1 MKLWRIALRNVARN
15 KRRSLLSGSAIAVAT
30 LTVVLLFSV
39 LGGMLGDVVATALT
53 YDSGHVR
60 VRHAEYGRYET
71 LNPVHLAVTDAGA
84 VVERLQALPEVTGVL
99 PRVRFAGAIYREQRN
114 HGAFGLGLDF
124 AREIAVARARLPQ
137 MSGTAAGAATL
148 EEFARAWQLAVHG
161 GSLPRAGE
169 RELLISAA
177 LAEELGLAA
186 GDKLTILTRT
196 ALLSTQAWTFTV
208 SGVIGFPIGG
218 MRGLLLAPLDVVQR
232 FLKLTAADG
241 VSEILLYTGSEEEV
255 PALTAAVG
263 AALPDADPGFA
274 VQAWTETNFLKLNAV
289 DGVTE
294 ILLYT
299 GSEEEV
305 PALAA
310 ALAGALQD
318 RDPGLAVQAW
328 TETNPMFSMLQLATR
343 IYDIIALFFFLLA
356 TTVIVNTTMM
366 VVFERMKEIGT
377 IAALG
382 MTGNQI
388 TRLFFLEALFIGMGA
403 ALLGVALG
411 CAIVLPLSQVGI
423 DYSAAMEGVELNMSD
438 VLFPRLSVRSTV
450 LVFLYSIAVT
460 AAASYWPARKAARLH
475 PVVALRA
482 A

>member
-15 KRRSLLSGSAIAVAT
+15 KRRSLLSGSAIVVAT
-30 LTVVLLFSV
+30 LSVVLMFSV
-39 LGGMLGDVVATALT
+39 LSGMLGDLVATTLT
-53 YDSGHVR
+53 YDSGHAR
-60 VRHAEYGRYET
+60 VRHAEYARYET
-71 LNPVHLAVTDAGA
+71 LSPVHLAVTGAGA
-84 VVERLQALPEVTGVL
+84 LAQRLQELPQVTGVL
-99 PRVRFAGAIYREQRN
+99 PRVRFAGAIYREERN

-124 AREIAVARARLPQ
+124 AREIEVARARLPQ
-137 MSGTAAGAATL
+137 MSGSGAGAATL

-177 LAEELGLAA
+177 LAEELGLAV

-208 SGVIGFPIGG
+208 SGVVGFPIGG
-218 MRGLLLAPLDVVQR
+218 MRRLLLAPLDVVQR
-232 FLKLTAADG
+232 FLKLSAG
-241 VSEILLYTGSEEEV
+241 
-255 PALTAAVG
+255 
-263 AALPDADPGFA
+263 
-274 VQAWTETNFLKLNAV
+274 

-305 PALAA
+305 PALTA
-310 ALAGALQD
+310 ALGQALPEG
-318 RDPGLAVQAW
+318 DPDLAVQAW
-328 TETNPMFSMLQLATR
+328 SETNPLFSMMQVATR
-343 IYDIIALFFFLLA
+343 IYDLIALFFFLLA

-382 MTGNQI
+382 MTGTQI
-388 TRLFFLEALFIGMGA
+388 SRLFFLEALFIGMAA
-403 ALLGVALG
+403 ALAGVALG
-411 CAIVLPLSQVGI
+411 CAIVLPLSQVGL

-438 VLFPRLSVRSTV
+438 VLYPQLSARSTL
-450 LVFLYSIAVT
+450 LVFCYSIAVT
-460 AAASYWPARKAARLH
+460 AAASYWPARKAARLQ
-475 PVVALRA
+475 PVEALRA
-482 A
+482 T

>member
-30 LTVVLLFSV
+30 LSVVLMFSL
-39 LGGMLGDVVATALT
+39 LGGMLGDLVSTTLT
-53 YDSGHVR
+53 YDSGHAR
-60 VRHAEYGRYET
+60 IRHAEYGRYET
-71 LNPVHLAVTDAGA
+71 LSPVHLAVTGAGTLA
-84 VVERLQALPEVTGVL
+84 ARLQELPQVTGVL
-99 PRVRFAGAIYREQRN
+99 PRVRFAGAIYREDRN

-124 AREIAVARARLPQ
+124 AREIEVARARLPQ
-137 MSGTAAGAATL
+137 MSGSGAGAASL

-169 RELLISAA
+169 RELLIGAA
-177 LAEELGLAA
+177 LAEELGLAV

-218 MRGLLLAPLDVVQR
+218 MRRLLLAPLDVVQR
-232 FLKLTAADG
+232 FLKLSAG
-241 VSEILLYTGSEEEV
+241 
-255 PALTAAVG
+255 
-263 AALPDADPGFA
+263 
-274 VQAWTETNFLKLNAV
+274 

-305 PALAA
+305 PALTA
-310 ALAGALQD
+310 ALAGALPEG
-318 RDPGLAVQAW
+318 DPGLAVQAW
-328 TETNPMFSMLQLATR
+328 SETNPLFSMMLVATR
-343 IYDIIALFFFLLA
+343 VYDFIALFFFLLA

-382 MTGNQI
+382 MTGTQI
-388 TRLFFLEALFIGMGA
+388 SRLFFLEALFIGMAA
-403 ALLGVALG
+403 ALAGVALG
-411 CAIVLPLSQVGI
+411 CAIVLPLSQVGL

-438 VLFPRLSVRSTV
+438 VLYPRLSVRSTL
-450 LVFLYSIAVT
+450 LVFGYSIAVS
-460 AAASYWPARKAARLH
+460 AAASYWPARKAARLQ
-475 PVVALRA
+475 PVEALRA
-482 A
+482 T

>member
-30 LTVVLLFSV
+30 LSVVLMFSV
-39 LGGMLGDVVATALT
+39 LGGMLGDLVASALT
-53 YDSGHVR
+53 YDSGHAR

-71 LNPVHLAVTDAGA
+71 LSPVHLAVTGAGA
-84 VVERLQALPEVTGVL
+84 VMERLQGLPQVTGVL
-99 PRVRFAGAIYREQRN
+99 PRVRFAGAVYREDRN
-114 HGAFGLGLDF
+114 HGALGLGLDF
-124 AREIAVARARLPQ
+124 AREIEVARDRMPRR
-137 MSGTAAGAATL
+137 SGAAGAATL
-148 EEFARAWQLAVHG
+148 EEFARAWQLDVYG

-169 RELLISAA
+169 RELLISAP
-177 LAEELGLAA
+177 LAEELGLAV

-208 SGVIGFPIGG
+208 SGVVGYPIGG

-241 VSEILLYTGSEEEV
+241 VTEILLYTGSEEEV
-255 PALTAAVG
+255 PALTAAL
-263 AALPDADPGFA
+263 AEALP
-274 VQAWTETNFLKLNAV
+274 
-289 DGVTE
+289 
-294 ILLYT
+294 
-299 GSEEEV
+299 
-305 PALAA
+305 
-310 ALAGALQD
+310 AG
-318 RDPGLAVQAW
+318 DPGLAVQAW
-328 TETNPMFSMLQLATR
+328 SETNPLFSMMQVATR
-343 IYDIIALFFFLLA
+343 IYDVIALFFFLLA

-382 MTGNQI
+382 MTGAQI
-388 TRLFFLEALFIGMGA
+388 SRLFFLEALFIGMAA
-403 ALLGVALG
+403 ALAGVALG
-411 CAIVLPLSQVGI
+411 GAIVIPLSQAGL
-423 DYSAAMEGVELNMSD
+423 DYSAAMEGVDLNMSD
-438 VLFPRLSVRSTV
+438 VLYPRLSVRSTV
-450 LVFLYSIAVT
+450 LVFCYAVVVT

>member
-15 KRRSLLSGSAIAVAT
+15 KRRSLLSGSAITVAT
-30 LTVVLLFSV
+30 LSVVLMFSV
-39 LGGMLGDVVATALT
+39 LSGMVGDTVATTLT
-53 YDSGHVR
+53 YDSGHAR

-71 LNPVHLAVTDAGA
+71 LNPVHLAVTDAGT
-84 VVERLQALPEVTGVL
+84 VVERLQELPQVTGVL
-99 PRVRFAGAIYREQRN
+99 PRVRFAGAIYREDRN

-124 AREIAVARARLPQ
+124 AREIEVARDRMPQ
-137 MSGTAAGAATL
+137 RSGTSAAGATL
-148 EEFARAWQLAVHG
+148 EEFARAWQLDVHG

-177 LAEELGLAA
+177 LAEELGLAP

-232 FLKLTAADG
+232 
-241 VSEILLYTGSEEEV
+241 
-255 PALTAAVG
+255 
-263 AALPDADPGFA
+263 
-274 VQAWTETNFLKLNAV
+274 FLKLNAV

-382 MTGNQI
+382 MTGSQI
-388 TRLFFLEALFIGMGA
+388 SRLFFLEALFIGMAA
-403 ALLGVALG
+403 ALAGVGLG
-411 CAIVLPLSQVGI
+411 CAIVLPLSQVGL

-438 VLFPRLSVRSTV
+438 VLYPRLSARSTL
-450 LVFLYSIAVT
+450 LVFCYSIAVT
-460 AAASYWPARKAARLH
+460 AVASYWPARKAARLH

>member
-30 LTVVLLFSV
+30 LSVVLMFS
-39 LGGMLGDVVATALT
+39 LLSGMLGDLVATTLT
-53 YDSGHVR
+53 YDSGHAR
-60 VRHAEYGRYET
+60 VRHAEYARYET
-71 LNPVHLAVTDAGA
+71 LSPVHLAVTGAGA
-84 VVERLQALPEVTGVL
+84 LAARLQELPQVTGVL
-99 PRVRFAGAIYREQRN
+99 PRVRFAGAIYREERN

-124 AREIAVARARLPQ
+124 AREIEVARARLPQ
-137 MSGTAAGAATL
+137 MGGSGAGAASL

-177 LAEELGLAA
+177 LAEELGLAV

-218 MRGLLLAPLDVVQR
+218 MRRLLLAPLDVVQR
-232 FLKLTAADG
+232 FLKLSAG
-241 VSEILLYTGSEEEV
+241 
-255 PALTAAVG
+255 
-263 AALPDADPGFA
+263 
-274 VQAWTETNFLKLNAV
+274 

-305 PALAA
+305 PALTA
-310 ALAGALQD
+310 ALAEALPEG
-318 RDPGLAVQAW
+318 DPGLAVQAW
-328 TETNPMFSMLQLATR
+328 SETNPLFSMMQVATR
-343 IYDIIALFFFLLA
+343 IYDVIALFFFLLA

-382 MTGNQI
+382 MTGTQI
-388 TRLFFLEALFIGMGA
+388 SRLFFLEALFIGMAA
-403 ALLGVALG
+403 ALAGVALG
-411 CAIVLPLSQVGI
+411 CAIVLPLSQVGL

-438 VLFPRLSVRSTV
+438 VLYPRLSARSTL
-450 LVFLYSIAVT
+450 LVFCYSIAVT
-460 AAASYWPARKAARLH
+460 AAASYWPARKAARLQ
-475 PVVALRA
+475 PVEALRA
-482 A
+482 T

>member
-274 VQAWTETNFLKLNAV
+274 VQAWTETNPL
-289 DGVTE
+289 
-294 ILLYT
+294 
-299 GSEEEV
+299 
-305 PALAA
+305 
-310 ALAGALQD
+310 
-318 RDPGLAVQAW
+318 
-328 TETNPMFSMLQLATR
+328 FSMLQVATR
-343 IYDIIALFFFLLA
+343 IYDIVALFFFLLA

-382 MTGNQI
+382 MTGPQI
-388 TRLFFLEALFIGMGA
+388 SRLFFLEALFIGVAA
-403 ALLGVALG
+403 ALAGVALG
-411 CAIVLPLSQVGI
+411 CAIVLPLSQVGL

-438 VLFPRLSVRSTV
+438 VLYPQLSVRSTV
-450 LVFLYSIAVT
+450 LVFCYSIVVT
-460 AAASYWPARKAARLH
+460 AAASYWPTRKAARLQ

>member
-39 LGGMLGDVVATALT
+39 LGGMLGDLVATTLT
-53 YDSGHVR
+53 YDSGHAR

-71 LNPVHLAVTDAGA
+71 LNPVHLAVTDAGT
-84 VVERLQALPEVTGVL
+84 VVERLQELPQVTGVL
-99 PRVRFAGAIYREQRN
+99 PRVRFAGAIYREDRN

-124 AREIAVARARLPQ
+124 AREIEVARDRMPQ
-137 MSGTAAGAATL
+137 RSGTSVAGATL

-274 VQAWTETNFLKLNAV
+274 VQAWTETNPL
-289 DGVTE
+289 
-294 ILLYT
+294 
-299 GSEEEV
+299 
-305 PALAA
+305 
-310 ALAGALQD
+310 
-318 RDPGLAVQAW
+318 
-328 TETNPMFSMLQLATR
+328 FSMLQVATR
-343 IYDIIALFFFLLA
+343 IYDIVALFFFLLA

-382 MTGNQI
+382 MTGPQI
-388 TRLFFLEALFIGMGA
+388 SRLFFLEALFIGVAA
-403 ALLGVALG
+403 ALAGVALG
-411 CAIVLPLSQVGI
+411 CAIVLPLSQVGL

-438 VLFPRLSVRSTV
+438 VLYPQLSVRSTV
-450 LVFLYSIAVT
+450 LVFCYSIVVT
-460 AAASYWPARKAARLH
+460 AAASYWPTRKAARLQ

>member
-71 LNPVHLAVTDAGA
+71 LNPVHLAVTDARA

-274 VQAWTETNFLKLNAV
+274 VQAWTETNPL
-289 DGVTE
+289 
-294 ILLYT
+294 
-299 GSEEEV
+299 
-305 PALAA
+305 
-310 ALAGALQD
+310 
-318 RDPGLAVQAW
+318 
-328 TETNPMFSMLQLATR
+328 FSMLQVATR
-343 IYDIIALFFFLLA
+343 IYDIVALFFFLLA

-382 MTGNQI
+382 MTGPQI
-388 TRLFFLEALFIGMGA
+388 SRLFFLEALFIGVAA
-403 ALLGVALG
+403 ALAGVALG
-411 CAIVLPLSQVGI
+411 CAIVLPLSQVGL

-438 VLFPRLSVRSTV
+438 VLYPQLSVRSTV
-450 LVFLYSIAVT
+450 LVFCYSIVVT
-460 AAASYWPARKAARLH
+460 AAASYWPTRKAARLQ

>member
-15 KRRSLLSGSAIAVAT
+15 KRRSLLSGSAITVAT
-30 LTVVLLFSV
+30 LSVVLLFSV

-274 VQAWTETNFLKLNAV
+274 VQAWTETNPL
-289 DGVTE
+289 
-294 ILLYT
+294 
-299 GSEEEV
+299 
-305 PALAA
+305 
-310 ALAGALQD
+310 
-318 RDPGLAVQAW
+318 
-328 TETNPMFSMLQLATR
+328 FSMLQVATR
-343 IYDIIALFFFLLA
+343 IYDIVALFFFLLA

>member
-39 LGGMLGDVVATALT
+39 LGGMLGDLVATTLT
-53 YDSGHVR
+53 YDSGHAR

-71 LNPVHLAVTDAGA
+71 LNPVHLAVTDAGT
-84 VVERLQALPEVTGVL
+84 VVERLQELPQVTGVL
-99 PRVRFAGAIYREQRN
+99 PRVRFAGAIYREDRN

-124 AREIAVARARLPQ
+124 AREIEVARDRMPQ
-137 MSGTAAGAATL
+137 RSGTSVAGATL

-274 VQAWTETNFLKLNAV
+274 VQAWTETNPL
-289 DGVTE
+289 
-294 ILLYT
+294 
-299 GSEEEV
+299 
-305 PALAA
+305 
-310 ALAGALQD
+310 
-318 RDPGLAVQAW
+318 
-328 TETNPMFSMLQLATR
+328 FSMLQVATR
-343 IYDIIALFFFLLA
+343 IYDIVALFFFLLA

>member
-15 KRRSLLSGSAIAVAT
+15 KRRSLLSGSAITVAT
-30 LTVVLLFSV
+30 LSVVLLFSV

-71 LNPVHLAVTDAGA
+71 LNPVHLAVTDAGT
-84 VVERLQALPEVTGVL
+84 VVERLQELPQVTGVL

-274 VQAWTETNFLKLNAV
+274 VQAWTETNPL
-289 DGVTE
+289 
-294 ILLYT
+294 
-299 GSEEEV
+299 
-305 PALAA
+305 
-310 ALAGALQD
+310 
-318 RDPGLAVQAW
+318 
-328 TETNPMFSMLQLATR
+328 FSMLQVATR
-343 IYDIIALFFFLLA
+343 IYDIVALFFFLLA

>member
-1 MKLWRIALRNVARN
+1 MKLWRIAVRNVARN
-15 KRRSLLSGSAIAVAT
+15 KRRSLLSGSAITVAT
-30 LTVVLLFSV
+30 LSVVLLFSV
-39 LGGMLGDVVATALT
+39 LGGMLGDLVATTLT
-53 YDSGHVR
+53 YDSGHAR

-71 LNPVHLAVTDAGA
+71 LNPVHLAVTDAGS
-84 VVERLQALPEVTGVL
+84 VVERLQELPEVTGVL
-99 PRVRFAGAIYREQRN
+99 PRVRFAGAIYREDRN

-124 AREIAVARARLPQ
+124 AREIEVARDRLPQ
-137 MSGTAAGAATL
+137 MSGAAAGSATL
-148 EEFARAWQLAVHG
+148 EQFARAWQLEVHG

-208 SGVIGFPIGG
+208 SGVVGFPIGG
-218 MRGLLLAPLDVVQR
+218 MRGLLLAPLDTVQR
-232 FLKLTAADG
+232 FLKLTAAD
-241 VSEILLYTGSEEEV
+241 
-255 PALTAAVG
+255 A
-263 AALPDADPGFA
+263 
-274 VQAWTETNFLKLNAV
+274 
-289 DGVTE
+289 VTE

-305 PALAA
+305 PALTE
-310 ALAGALQD
+310 ALASALPE

-328 TETNPMFSMLQLATR
+328 TDTNPMFSMLQVASR
-343 IYDIIALFFFLLA
+343 IYDVIGLFFFLLA

-460 AAASYWPARKAARLH
+460 AAASYWPARKAARLQ

>member
-15 KRRSLLSGSAIAVAT
+15 KRRSLLSGSAITVAT
-30 LTVVLLFSV
+30 LSVVLMFSV
-39 LGGMLGDVVATALT
+39 LSGMLGDTVATTLT
-53 YDSGHVR
+53 YDSGHAR

-71 LNPVHLAVTDAGA
+71 LNPVHLAVTDAGT
-84 VVERLQALPEVTGVL
+84 VVERLQELPQVTGVL
-99 PRVRFAGAIYREQRN
+99 PRVRFAGAIYREDRN

-124 AREIAVARARLPQ
+124 AREIEVARDRMPQ
-137 MSGTAAGAATL
+137 RSGTSAAGATL
-148 EEFARAWQLAVHG
+148 EEFARAWQLDVHG

-177 LAEELGLAA
+177 LAEELGLAP

-232 FLKLTAADG
+232 
-241 VSEILLYTGSEEEV
+241 
-255 PALTAAVG
+255 
-263 AALPDADPGFA
+263 
-274 VQAWTETNFLKLNAV
+274 FLKLNAV

-382 MTGNQI
+382 MTGSQI
-388 TRLFFLEALFIGMGA
+388 SRLFFLEALFIGMAA
-403 ALLGVALG
+403 ALAGVGLG
-411 CAIVLPLSQVGI
+411 CAIVLPLSQVGL

-438 VLFPRLSVRSTV
+438 VLYPRLSARSTL
-450 LVFLYSIAVT
+450 LVFCYSIAVT
-460 AAASYWPARKAARLH
+460 AVASYWPARKAARLH

>member
-15 KRRSLLSGSAIAVAT
+15 KRRSLLSGSAITVAT
-30 LTVVLLFSV
+30 LSVVLLFSV
-39 LGGMLGDVVATALT
+39 LSGMLGDTVATTLT
-53 YDSGHVR
+53 YDSGHAR

-71 LNPVHLAVTDAGA
+71 LNPVHLAVTDAGT
-84 VVERLQALPEVTGVL
+84 VVERLQELPQVTGVL
-99 PRVRFAGAIYREQRN
+99 PRVRFAGAIYREDRN

-124 AREIAVARARLPQ
+124 AREIEVARDRMPQ
-137 MSGTAAGAATL
+137 RSGTSAAGATL
-148 EEFARAWQLAVHG
+148 EEFARAWQLDVHG

-177 LAEELGLAA
+177 LAEELGLAP

-232 FLKLTAADG
+232 
-241 VSEILLYTGSEEEV
+241 
-255 PALTAAVG
+255 
-263 AALPDADPGFA
+263 
-274 VQAWTETNFLKLNAV
+274 FLKLNAV

-382 MTGNQI
+382 MTGSQI
-388 TRLFFLEALFIGMGA
+388 SRLFFLEALFIGMVA
-403 ALLGVALG
+403 ALAGVGLG
-411 CAIVLPLSQVGI
+411 CAIVLPLSQVGL

-438 VLFPRLSVRSTV
+438 VLYPRLSARSTL
-450 LVFLYSIAVT
+450 LVFCYSIAVT
-460 AAASYWPARKAARLH
+460 AVASYWPARKAARLH